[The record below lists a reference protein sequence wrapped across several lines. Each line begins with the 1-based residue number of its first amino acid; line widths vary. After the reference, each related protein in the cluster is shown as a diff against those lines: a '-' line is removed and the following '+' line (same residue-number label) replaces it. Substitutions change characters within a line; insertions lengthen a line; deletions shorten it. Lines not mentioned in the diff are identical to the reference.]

1 MFSQRGWAAVAVGM
15 LLAVPGHAWGQYNG
29 HDEDHWD
36 QWEDDLEE
44 WGPPRMELFLYGTAA
59 VPVGEFQSFV
69 DLGGGAGLGLL
80 AYLTPE
86 RNVALKLDGTFVVYG
101 TDSFRAPLSPTIPFV
116 DVDVR
121 TTNYIASLGVGPQ
134 VYLGSG
140 SVRPY
145 VFGTAGFSY
154 FATQTSVSGTHEVE
168 DFASTTNFD
177 DLTLALS
184 GGGGLSVQLTHG
196 ENPVALDL
204 SANYQRNGLTEYLTE
219 GDLFELPGGGW
230 GVDPILSETNL
241 VSYRVGVS
249 IGMR

>member
-1 MFSQRGWAAVAVGM
+1 MFSQKGWATLATGVM
-15 LLAVPGHAWGQYNG
+15 LALPGQAMGQYNG
-29 HDEDHWD
+29 YDEGDY
-36 QWEDDLEE
+36 DDVE
-44 WGPPRMELFLYGTAA
+44 WGPPRAEVFFYGTAA
-59 VPVGEFQSFV
+59 VPVGEFQTFV
-69 DLGGGAGLGLL
+69 DLGGGAGMGVL

-101 TDSFRAPLSPTIPFV
+101 SDSFRTPLSPTIPFV

-140 SVRPY
+140 NLRPY

-154 FATQTSVSGTHEVE
+154 FATQTSVSGTHDVE
-168 DFASTTNFD
+168 EFASTTNFD

-184 GGGGLSVQLTHG
+184 GGAGLSVQLSHG
-196 ENPVALDL
+196 KNPVALDF
-204 SANYQRNGLTEYLTE
+204 SATYQRNGLTEYLTE

-230 GVDPILSETNL
+230 GVDPVLSETNL
-241 VSYRVGVS
+241 MSYRVGVS